1 MPNWCY
7 NSATLTSPSKDLYDK
22 LLEAIK
28 NDTWFQTFAPLET
41 VDDSEDGWN
50 YESAVAIWNTKWPPQ
65 DLEIALE
72 DEESLTIELSFDTA
86 WSPPT
91 GVYSRMN
98 KNFSIETTSYYYE
111 LGCEF
116 FGRCMYAAEGEM
128 DEIFDMPSNK
138 EELLELQKQI
148 GSELNDFMSST
159 WECLEEQ
166 WEQEDVDEDTDED
179 ANRDTE

>member
-7 NSATLTSPSKDLYDK
+7 NSTTLTCPSKDVYDK

-28 NDTWFQTFAPLET
+28 NDTWFQTFAPLSLEEG
-41 VDDSEDGWN
+41 DESNNGWN
-50 YESAVAIWNTKWPPQ
+50 YESAICMWNTKWSPQ
-65 DLEIALE
+65 DLEIAIE
-72 DEESLTIELSFDTA
+72 DEANLTIELSFDTA
-86 WSPPT
+86 WTPPT
-91 GVYSRMN
+91 GVYSIMN
-98 KNFSIETTSYYYE
+98 KKYSIETTSYYYE

-116 FGRCMYAAEGEM
+116 FGRCMYAGEGEM

-138 EELLELQKQI
+138 EELTELQKQI

-166 WEQEDVDEDTDED
+166 WSEEDEEEDVE
-179 ANRDTE
+179 

>member
-7 NSATLTSPSKDLYDK
+7 NSTILTCPSKDLYDK
-22 LLEAIK
+22 LLDAIK
-28 NDTWFQTFAPLET
+28 NDKWFETFAPLDPI
-41 VDDSEDGWN
+41 DDSNDEWN
-50 YESAVAIWNTKWPPQ
+50 YESAVAIWHTKWPPQ
-65 DLEIALE
+65 DLEIGLE

-116 FGRCMYAAEGEM
+116 FGTCIYAAECEM

-138 EELLELQKQI
+138 EELTELQKQI
-148 GSELNDFMSST
+148 GNELNDFMSST

-166 WEQEDVDEDTDED
+166 WEQEDADE
-179 ANRDTE
+179 NTE